1 MTAAS
6 SDAGEPGPE
15 QLESSRLIVV
25 VRVRE
30 QFLEDILAAA
40 AAIHLVVGDGTPP
53 LPALEPVG

>member
-6 SDAGEPGPE
+6 SDAGEPRPE

-40 AAIHLVVGDGTPP
+40 AIHLDVGDGTPP